1 MFIDNKEK
9 IINYFISGI
18 KKKLLIGV
26 ENEKFLFSKKSNKRA
41 SYTEV
46 KKVLS
51 LLKSKF
57 NWKPIK
63 EKNNLIGLS
72 HRGKSI
78 SLEPGNQ
85 IELAGDKLKSIH
97 EVCFEGNLFQNQL
110 NDVCEKVGLESI
122 AIGYDPYTKL
132 NKAPNNPKARY
143 KVMTKEMPKGGKLSL
158 NMMYQTAG
166 TQINLDFSPTGF
178 YSSAIENDFIKK
190 FKLAASLTPL
200 SIGIFANSPVK
211 EKKLSRYLS
220 YRSKVWQSTSR
231 GGLPKIFL
239 ENLDFE
245 KYADFIL
252 NKPLLFI
259 NKEKKVIAGKGKT
272 FQDYMMGN
280 IRDIKNQKPKKK
292 DLEVHLSTIFT
303 ELRLKKYI
311 EIRSLDACEWDCHC
325 AGPAFFTG
333 LIYSSLEESLDII
346 KKWKTNDIL
355 NAYIEAPKKGLKTE
369 INNKSI
375 RYWGNVF
382 LKLSKKGLIK
392 RNIINKKKLNET
404 IFLGSVEKILKEN
417 KTKAELT
424 IDRIKN

>member
-1 MFIDNKEK
+1 MFINTKEK
-9 IINYFISGI
+9 IINYFNSGI

-72 HRGKSI
+72 YRGKSI

-143 KVMTKEMPKGGKLSL
+143 KIMTKEMPKGGKLSL

-166 TQINLDFSPTGF
+166 TQINLDYLS
-178 YSSAIENDFIKK
+178 ENDFIKK

-259 NKEKKVIAGKGKT
+259 NNGKKVIAGKGKT

-392 RNIINKKKLNET
+392 RNIINKKKMNET
-404 IFLGSVEKILKEN
+404 IFLSSVEKILKEN

-424 IDRIKN
+424 IERMKN

>member
-1 MFIDNKEK
+1 MFINTKEK
-9 IINYFISGI
+9 IINYFNSGI

-72 HRGKSI
+72 YRGKSI

-143 KVMTKEMPKGGKLSL
+143 KIMTKEMPKGGKLSL

-166 TQINLDFSPTGF
+166 TQINLDYLS
-178 YSSAIENDFIKK
+178 ENDFIKK

-259 NKEKKVIAGKGKT
+259 NNGKKVIAGKGKT
-272 FQDYMMGN
+272 FQDYMRGN
-280 IRDIKNQKPKKK
+280 IREIRNQKPKKK

-355 NAYIEAPKKGLKTE
+355 NAYIEAPKKGLKTQ

-375 RYWGNVF
+375 KYWGNVF

-392 RNIINKKKLNET
+392 RNIINKKKMNET
-404 IFLGSVEKILKEN
+404 IFLSSVEKILKEN

-424 IDRIKN
+424 IERMKN

>member
-1 MFIDNKEK
+1 MFINTKEK
-9 IINYFISGI
+9 IINYFNSGI

-72 HRGKSI
+72 YRGKSI

-166 TQINLDFSPTGF
+166 TQINLDYLS
-178 YSSAIENDFIKK
+178 ENDFIKK
-190 FKLAASLTPL
+190 FKLAASLTPI

-259 NKEKKVIAGKGKT
+259 NTGKKVIAGKGKT

-355 NAYIEAPKKGLKTE
+355 NAYMEAPKKGLKTE

-392 RNIINKKKLNET
+392 RNIINKKKMNET

-424 IDRIKN
+424 IERMKN

>member
-1 MFIDNKEK
+1 MFINTKEK
-9 IINYFISGI
+9 IINYFNSGI

-26 ENEKFLFSKKSNKRA
+26 ENEKFLFSMKSNKRA

-166 TQINLDFSPTGF
+166 TQINLDYLS
-178 YSSAIENDFIKK
+178 ENDFIKK
-190 FKLAASLTPL
+190 FKLAASLTPI
-200 SIGIFANSPVK
+200 SIGIFANSPIK
-211 EKKLSRYLS
+211 EKKLTRYLS

-259 NKEKKVIAGKGKT
+259 NTGKKVIAGKGKT

-355 NAYIEAPKKGLKTE
+355 NAYIEAPKKGLKTQ

-392 RNIINKKKLNET
+392 RNIINKKKMNET
-404 IFLGSVEKILKEN
+404 IFLSSIENILKEN

-424 IDRIKN
+424 IERMKN

>member
-1 MFIDNKEK
+1 MFINTKEK
-9 IINYFISGI
+9 IINYFNSGI

-72 HRGKSI
+72 YRGKSI

-143 KVMTKEMPKGGKLSL
+143 KIMTKEMPKGGKLSL

-166 TQINLDFSPTGF
+166 TQINLDYLS
-178 YSSAIENDFIKK
+178 ENDFIKK

-259 NKEKKVIAGKGKT
+259 NNGKKVIAGKGKT
-272 FQDYMMGN
+272 FQDYMRGN
-280 IRDIKNQKPKKK
+280 IREIRNQKPKKK
-292 DLEVHLSTIFT
+292 DIEVHLSTIFT

-355 NAYIEAPKKGLKTE
+355 NAYIEAPKKGLKTQ

-375 RYWGNVF
+375 KYWGNVF

-392 RNIINKKKLNET
+392 RNIINKKKMNET
-404 IFLGSVEKILKEN
+404 IFLSSVEKILKEN

-424 IDRIKN
+424 IERMKN

>member
-1 MFIDNKEK
+1 MFINTKEK
-9 IINYFISGI
+9 IINYFNSGI

-72 HRGKSI
+72 HSGKSI

-143 KVMTKEMPKGGKLSL
+143 KIMTKEMPKGGKLSL

-166 TQINLDFSPTGF
+166 TQINLDYLS
-178 YSSAIENDFIKK
+178 ENDFIKK

-272 FQDYMMGN
+272 FQDYMRGN
-280 IRDIKNQKPKKK
+280 IREIRNQKPKKK

-355 NAYIEAPKKGLKTE
+355 NAYIEAPKKGLKTQ

-375 RYWGNVF
+375 NYWGNVF

-392 RNIINKKKLNET
+392 RNIINKKKMNET
-404 IFLGSVEKILKEN
+404 IFLSSVEKILKEN

-424 IDRIKN
+424 IEKMKN

>member
-1 MFIDNKEK
+1 MFINTKEK
-9 IINYFISGI
+9 IINYFNSGI

-51 LLKSKF
+51 LLKSEF

-143 KVMTKEMPKGGKLSL
+143 KIMTKEMPKGGKLSL

-166 TQINLDFSPTGF
+166 TQINLDYLS
-178 YSSAIENDFIKK
+178 ENDFIKK

-252 NKPLLFI
+252 IKPLLFI
-259 NKEKKVIAGKGKT
+259 NNGKKVIAGKGKT
-272 FQDYMMGN
+272 FQDYMRGN
-280 IRDIKNQKPKKK
+280 IRDIRNQKPKKK

-355 NAYIEAPKKGLKTE
+355 NAYIEAPKKGLKTQ

-375 RYWGNVF
+375 KYWGNVF

-392 RNIINKKKLNET
+392 RNIINKKKMNET
-404 IFLGSVEKILKEN
+404 IFLSSVEKILKEN

-424 IDRIKN
+424 IERMKN

>member
-1 MFIDNKEK
+1 MFINTKEK
-9 IINYFISGI
+9 IINYFRSGI

-72 HRGKSI
+72 YRGKSI

-85 IELAGDKLKSIH
+85 IELAGYKLKSIH

-143 KVMTKEMPKGGKLSL
+143 KIMTKEMPKGGKLSL
-158 NMMYQTAG
+158 NMMYKTAG
-166 TQINLDFSPTGF
+166 TQINLDYLS
-178 YSSAIENDFIKK
+178 ENDFIKK

-259 NKEKKVIAGKGKT
+259 NNGKKVIAGKGKT
-272 FQDYMMGN
+272 FQDYMRGN
-280 IRDIKNQKPKKK
+280 IREIRNQKPKKK

-355 NAYIEAPKKGLKTE
+355 NAYIEAPKKGLKTQ

-375 RYWGNVF
+375 KYWGNVF

-392 RNIINKKKLNET
+392 RNITNKKKNE
-404 IFLGSVEKILKEN
+404 
-417 KTKAELT
+417 
-424 IDRIKN
+424 